1 MICGCYCPTFNQFC
15 SLLWWAALKKQLGF
29 RVGLPFVLSQRRSG
43 FQVLIESTDHKKAQQ
58 SVAAILF
65 LCLFCVEVNNGEWMS
80 VDTLLIKHR
89 KKRIKKLR
97 NCRTIP
103 HWKRKAQKHWNKG
116 LKLKWTC
123 NRFRAESSVN

>member
-15 SLLWWAALKKQLGF
+15 SLLWWAALEKQLGF

-65 LCLFCVEVNNGEWMS
+65 FVSFLC
-80 VDTLLIKHR
+80 
-89 KKRIKKLR
+89 
-97 NCRTIP
+97 
-103 HWKRKAQKHWNKG
+103 
-116 LKLKWTC
+116 
-123 NRFRAESSVN
+123 